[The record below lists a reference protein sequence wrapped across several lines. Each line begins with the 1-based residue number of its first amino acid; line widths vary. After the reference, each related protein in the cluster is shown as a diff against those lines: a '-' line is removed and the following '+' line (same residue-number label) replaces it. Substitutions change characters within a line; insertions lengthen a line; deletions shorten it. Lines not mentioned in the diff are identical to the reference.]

1 MIVCALLAG
10 SRPRCKYCDKHF
22 YNPTLMNRHIMKVH
36 IQDDRL
42 CCQICGHV
50 YLRKDNLDEHI
61 KNVHLNES
69 EVNSKCKV

>member
-1 MIVCALLAG
+1 
-10 SRPRCKYCDKHF
+10 
-22 YNPTLMNRHIMKVH
+22 MNRHIMKVH